1 MALMKR
7 LTGVWLAVLL
17 CTITA
22 SAQVVL
28 VPEVQA
34 GGVIMKQQ
42 LWSFVVN
49 NLTGASMQATA
60 HITVTDRV
68 SGQTLVETSS
78 GVLLLP
84 SGTKRITYQEQSP
97 LNYGIVSLGF
107 AADRPMNQPLPVG
120 EYQVCYRLLDRSA
133 KNLLLAFECVKIQA
147 EPLSPPQLIQPEDK
161 TVILEPRPLLTWTP
175 PAPVHMFTALG
186 YEVKVAPLYKGQS
199 PQEAMQR
206 NIPVLVQ
213 PATQNALA
221 YPASFTNLEAGKTY
235 VWQVQ
240 ATDAGR
246 PAGQSDVWSF
256 TVIPDSVVRIVS
268 AAPFVKA
275 DGSVSSTAVMHQGFL
290 KLEYISTTTDSL
302 LRINIAPQGVRKRKG
317 FSSYTQEVSI
327 RPGVNF
333 LTVNLNGKLKLD
345 EGLIYEVNVATPRG
359 REQRLHFQQ
368 YNYLR

>member
-1 MALMKR
+1 MKR

-17 CTITA
+17 CTITS

-49 NLTGASMQATA
+49 NLTGAPMQATA

-68 SGQTLVETSS
+68 TGQTLVETSS

-213 PATQNALA
+213 PATQNVLA
-221 YPASFTNLEAGKTY
+221 YPGSFTNLEAGKTY

-268 AAPFVKA
+268 AAPFVKIKE
-275 DGSVSSTAVMHQGFL
+275 SSDVTTTMHQGFL
-290 KLEYISTTTDSL
+290 KLEYFNDTPDSTVVL
-302 LRINIAPQGVRKRKG
+302 NVLPIGIGIKKRNVS
-317 FSSYTQEVSI
+317 FSTSVKI
-327 RPGVNF
+327 KPGLN
-333 LTVNLNGKLKLD
+333 LIEQNLNGRLKLPD
-345 EGLIYEVNVATPRG
+345 QAMFEVQIQELSG
-359 REQRLHFQQ
+359 RVYKQRVHIQ
-368 YNYLR
+368 NYL